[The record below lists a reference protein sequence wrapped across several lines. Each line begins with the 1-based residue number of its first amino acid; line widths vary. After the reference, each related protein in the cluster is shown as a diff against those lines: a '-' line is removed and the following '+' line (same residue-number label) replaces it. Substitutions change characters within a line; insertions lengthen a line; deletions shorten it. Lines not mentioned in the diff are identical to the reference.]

1 MKRWCLMGLGWL
13 AFVTG
18 IVGIVLPLL
27 PTTPF
32 LLLALWCFNRSSP
45 RFHYWLLHRSWFG
58 KTLRHWDKHH
68 GLLPGAK
75 VRAIV
80 FVLLT
85 FAVSLYVVKF
95 WWVRGILLVILVV
108 LLIFL
113 SRLRVIEPNEIKSD
127 E

>member
-1 MKRWCLMGLGWL
+1 M
-13 AFVTG
+13 
-18 IVGIVLPLL
+18 
-27 PTTPF
+27 
-32 LLLALWCFNRSSP
+32 
-45 RFHYWLLHRSWFG
+45 
-58 KTLRHWDKHH
+58 
-68 GLLPGAK
+68 
-75 VRAIV
+75 RAIV

>member
-1 MKRWCLMGLGWL
+1 MSRLFLQAVGWL
-13 AFVTG
+13 SIGLACLGV
-18 IVGIVLPLL
+18 VLPLL

-85 FAVSLYVVKF
+85 FALSLYLVKF
-95 WWVRGILLVILVV
+95 WWVRGILLVILTG

-113 SRLRVIEPNEIKSD
+113 SRLPVIDPQQTKTD